1 MLKQL
6 DWSMLKQLNCN
17 TEIDPAPFTDS
28 DLDLEDAS
36 VREHY
41 EDQTCMFCRRNY
53 KQVPV
58 MCFGGEVGD
67 SAICSWC
74 IEACN
79 QLLRGPDAHRAWA
92 GARISDTSDQEL
104 REGLQLI
111 KDMARLRIQSGF
123 DEIEQVLMEN
133 PDIDRQEAWKIARER
148 GQKRLGQLEQ

>member
-17 TEIDPAPFTDS
+17 EEVDPAPFTDS

-36 VREHY
+36 EREHY

-58 MCFGGEVGD
+58 MVFQCDADSGYE

-74 IEACN
+74 VEMCN
-79 QLLRGPDAHRAWA
+79 QLLRGPDAYRAWA
-92 GARISDTSDQEL
+92 NARTQDNEL
-104 REGLQLI
+104 KEGLQLI
-111 KDMARLRIQSGF
+111 KDTAKRRMQSGI
-123 DEIEQVLMEN
+123 DELEQVLIEN
-133 PDIDRQEAWKIARER
+133 PGIGMQEAQKIARER
-148 GQKRLGQLEQ
+148 GQKKLGQLEQ